1 MKQMKPYLLFAFAP
15 LIAGC
20 AMQSTPN
27 SVPYVPASVTNPP
40 PKPIDIGP
48 DPIAQLP
55 EELRS
60 AITQHKQPVMHDG
73 ITTVYPY
80 DAHGQPA
87 VNCQILRVT
96 EIVLA
101 PGETVRPDDV
111 GIGDSERW
119 SIKVSASR
127 VLVKPKEPGIATDL
141 VVVTNQR
148 SYHFTLRTH
157 VPYQPQISFYYPDEI
172 RAEEADRR
180 DLIRQALVRASE
192 PKPSSKPLNFDYTI
206 KGPPV
211 SWKPVLAFDD
221 GDHFYLEFP
230 QNIAGT
236 DMPTLMSQQGK
247 QQETV
252 NYEVRGQY
260 YVADRL
266 LPSAVL
272 TSGTGANRQ
281 AVQITTS
288 R

>member
-1 MKQMKPYLLFAFAP
+1 MKPTLLFVSA
-15 LIAGC
+15 LVIAGC
-20 AMQSTPN
+20 ATQSTPN
-27 SVPYVPASVTNPP
+27 PIPYVPVSVTNPP
-40 PKPIDIGP
+40 PKPIDVGP

-55 EELRS
+55 AEVRS
-60 AITQHKQPVMHDG
+60 AIEQDKQPVLRQG
-73 ITTVYPY
+73 ITTIYPY
-80 DAHGQPA
+80 DDHGQPT

-101 PGETVRPDDV
+101 PDETAKPDDV

-119 SIKVSASR
+119 SIKVTANR

-148 SYHFTLRTH
+148 SYHFMLRTRT
-157 VPYQPQISFYYPDEI
+157 PYQTQISFYYPDEI
-172 RAEEADRR
+172 RAAEAHHR
-180 DLIRQALVRASE
+180 DLIRQAIAQASE
-192 PKPSSKPLNFDYTI
+192 PKSSSKPLNFDYTI

-211 SWKPVLAFDD
+211 PWKPILAFDD

-236 DMPTLMSQQGK
+236 DMPTLMSRQGE

-281 AVQITTS
+281 AVQITAS

>member
-1 MKQMKPYLLFAFAP
+1 MKILLLFTAAF

-20 AMQSTPN
+20 ATQPVPN
-27 SVPYVPASVTNPP
+27 PVPYVPASITNPP
-40 PKPIDIGP
+40 PKPIDVGP

-55 EELRS
+55 QELRG
-60 AITQHKQPVMHDG
+60 AIEQDRQLVLRKG
-73 ITTVYPY
+73 ITTIYPY
-80 DAHGQPA
+80 DVHEQPA

-101 PGETVRPDDV
+101 PGEAVKPGDV

-119 SIKVSASR
+119 SIKVSANR

-148 SYHFTLRTH
+148 SYHFMLRTRS
-157 VPYQPQISFYYPDEI
+157 PYQPQVSFYYPDEI
-172 RAEEADRR
+172 RAEEAHHR
-180 DLIRQALVRASE
+180 DLIRQAIEQASE

-206 KGPPV
+206 KGPAVP
-211 SWKPVLAFDD
+211 WKPVLAFDD

-236 DMPTLMSQQGK
+236 DMPTLMSQQGER
-247 QQETV
+247 QETV

-272 TSGTGANRQ
+272 TSGTGVNRQ
-281 AVQITTS
+281 AIQITAS

>member
-1 MKQMKPYLLFAFAP
+1 MKSLLSLASA
-15 LIAGC
+15 LLVAGC

-27 SVPYVPASVTNPP
+27 PIPYVPASVTNPV

-60 AITQHKQPVMHDG
+60 AIEQDKPPVLRRG
-73 ITTVYPY
+73 ITTIYPY
-80 DAHGQPA
+80 DVYEQPA

-101 PGETVRPDDV
+101 LGETVKPDDV

-119 SIKVSASR
+119 SIKVSANR
-127 VLVKPKEPGIATDL
+127 VLVKPKEPGIVTDL

-148 SYHFTLRTH
+148 SYHFMLRTRA
-157 VPYQPQISFYYPDEI
+157 PYQPQISFYYPDEI
-172 RAEEADRR
+172 RAEEAHHR
-180 DLIRQALVRASE
+180 DLIRQAIAQASE

-206 KGPPV
+206 KGPAV
-211 SWKPVLAFDD
+211 RWKPILAFDD

-236 DMPTLMSQQGK
+236 DMPTLMSQQGER
-247 QQETV
+247 QETV

-272 TSGTGANRQ
+272 TSGTGVNRQ
-281 AVQITTS
+281 AIQITAS

>member
-1 MKQMKPYLLFAFAP
+1 MKPQLLFASA
-15 LIAGC
+15 LVIAGC
-20 AMQSTPN
+20 ATQSAPN
-27 SVPYVPASVTNPP
+27 QVPYVPASVTNPP
-40 PKPIDIGP
+40 PKPIEVGP

-55 EELRS
+55 EELRG
-60 AITQHKQPVMHDG
+60 AIEQDKQPVLRQG
-73 ITTVYPY
+73 ITTIYPY
-80 DAHGQPA
+80 DVHEQPA

-101 PGETVRPDDV
+101 PGETVKPDDV

-119 SIKVSASR
+119 SIKVSANR
-127 VLVKPKEPGIATDL
+127 VLVKPKEPGLATDL
-141 VVVTNQR
+141 VVVTNER
-148 SYHFTLRTH
+148 SYHFLLRTRT
-157 VPYQPQISFYYPDEI
+157 PYQPQISFYYPDEI
-172 RAEEADRR
+172 RSEEAHHR
-180 DLIRQALVRASE
+180 DLIRQAIAQASE
-192 PKPSSKPLNFDYTI
+192 PKPSKPLNFDYTI

-211 SWKPVLAFDD
+211 SWKPILAFDD
-221 GDHFYLEFP
+221 GEHFYLEFP
-230 QNIAGT
+230 RDIAGT

-272 TSGTGANRQ
+272 TSGTGTNRQ
-281 AVQITTS
+281 AVQITAS

>member
-1 MKQMKPYLLFAFAP
+1 MKTFPLLASAL

-20 AMQSTPN
+20 AMHAAPN
-27 SVPYVPASVTNPP
+27 SNPYVPASVTNPP

-60 AITQHKQPVMHDG
+60 AIEQDKQPVLRHE
-73 ITTVYPY
+73 ITTIYPY

-101 PGETVRPDDV
+101 PGETVKPDDV

-119 SIKVSASR
+119 SIKVSANR

-141 VVVTNQR
+141 IVVTNQR
-148 SYHFTLRTH
+148 SYHFTLRTRA
-157 VPYQPQISFYYPDEI
+157 PYQPQVSFYYPDEI
-172 RAEEADRR
+172 RADEAHHR
-180 DLIRQALVRASE
+180 DLIRQAIAQASE
-192 PKPSSKPLNFDYTI
+192 PKPWSKPLNFDYTI

-211 SWKPVLAFDD
+211 PWKPVLAFDD

-252 NYEVRGQY
+252 NYHVRGQY

-281 AVQITTS
+281 AVQITAS

>member
-1 MKQMKPYLLFAFAP
+1 MKPLLLLASAL

-20 AMQSTPN
+20 AMQSVLN
-27 SVPYVPASVTNPP
+27 SNPYVPAAVMSPP

-55 EELRS
+55 EELRR
-60 AITQHKQPVMHDG
+60 AIEEDKQPVLRHG
-73 ITTVYPY
+73 ITTIYPY

-101 PGETVRPDDV
+101 PGETVKPDDV

-119 SIKVSASR
+119 SIKVSANR

-141 VVVTNQR
+141 IVVTSQR
-148 SYHFTLRTH
+148 SYHFTLRNRA
-157 VPYQPQISFYYPDEI
+157 PYQPQVSFYYPDEI
-172 RAEEADRR
+172 RADEAHHR
-180 DLIRQALVRASE
+180 DLIRQAIAQALE
-192 PKPSSKPLNFDYTI
+192 PKPWAKPLNFDYTI

-211 SWKPVLAFDD
+211 PWKPVLAFDD

-252 NYEVRGQY
+252 NYQVRGQY

-281 AVQITTS
+281 AVQITAS

>member
-1 MKQMKPYLLFAFAP
+1 MKSSLLFASA
-15 LIAGC
+15 LVIAGC
-20 AMQSTPN
+20 ATQSAPK
-27 SVPYVPASVTNPP
+27 SVSYVPASVTNPP
-40 PKPIDIGP
+40 PKPVDIGP
-48 DPIAQLP
+48 DPMAQLP

-60 AITQHKQPVMHDG
+60 AIEQDKQPVLHQG
-73 ITTVYPY
+73 ITTIYPY
-80 DAHGQPA
+80 DVHEQPA

-101 PGETVRPDDV
+101 PGETVKPDDV

-119 SIKVSASR
+119 SIKVSANR

-148 SYHFTLRTH
+148 SYHFMLRTRT
-157 VPYQPQISFYYPDEI
+157 PYQPQVSFYYPDEI
-172 RAEEADRR
+172 RAEEAHHG
-180 DLIRQALVRASE
+180 DLIRQAIAQASE

-211 SWKPVLAFDD
+211 SWKPILAFDD

-247 QQETV
+247 QQETA

-260 YVADRL
+260 YIADRL

-281 AVQITTS
+281 AVQITAS

>member
-1 MKQMKPYLLFAFAP
+1 MKTLLPFASAL

-20 AMQSTPN
+20 AMHSAPN
-27 SVPYVPASVTNPP
+27 PIPYVPASVTNSPS
-40 PKPIDIGP
+40 KPINVGP

-60 AITQHKQPVMHDG
+60 AVEQDKQPVLRQG

-80 DAHGQPA
+80 DVHGQPT

-101 PGETVRPDDV
+101 PGETVKPDDV

-119 SIKVSASR
+119 SIKVTANR

-148 SYHFTLRTH
+148 SYHFMLRTRT
-157 VPYQPQISFYYPDEI
+157 PYQTQISFYYPDEI
-172 RAEEADRR
+172 RAEEAHHR
-180 DLIRQALVRASE
+180 DLIRQAIAKASE
-192 PKPSSKPLNFDYTI
+192 PKPASKPLNFDYTI

-211 SWKPVLAFDD
+211 PWKPILAFDD

-236 DMPTLMSQQGK
+236 DMPTLMSQQGE

-281 AVQITTS
+281 AVQITAS